1 VDELSK
7 VCASGTAKA
16 RRSESSSTDSGFA
29 AGF

>member
-16 RRSESSSTDSGFA
+16 RRSESSSTDSSVA